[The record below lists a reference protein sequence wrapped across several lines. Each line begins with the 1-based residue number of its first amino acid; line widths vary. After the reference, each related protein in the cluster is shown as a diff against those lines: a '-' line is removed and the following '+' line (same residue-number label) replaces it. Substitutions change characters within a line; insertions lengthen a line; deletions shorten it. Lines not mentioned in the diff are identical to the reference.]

1 MCNAKRVYAMD
12 YKVNW
17 DSGGVFAV
25 PDAAAEALRL
35 ASGKAL
41 KVLIYMLKY
50 RRLPD
55 DPDEIGVT
63 AEDIDEALS
72 YWSSVGVIYRSG
84 NAPQA
89 KSQPAAHEPV
99 RVQLF

>member
-41 KVLIYMLKY
+41 KVLIYMLN
-50 RRLPD
+50 
-55 DPDEIGVT
+55 T
-63 AEDIDEALS
+63 AVS
-72 YWSSVGVIYRSG
+72 PMTPTR
-84 NAPQA
+84 
-89 KSQPAAHEPV
+89 
-99 RVQLF
+99 

>member
-63 AEDIDEALS
+63 GKTQRKNLINHFFPVLMT
-72 YWSSVGVIYRSG
+72 VGIPARRKY
-84 NAPQA
+84 QHK
-89 KSQPAAHEPV
+89 KSIIMS
-99 RVQLF
+99 

>member
-63 AEDIDEALS
+63 ASQRNTTLQSLQMSFTAA
-72 YWSSVGVIYRSG
+72 RSLKKISLTHTCVHSRR
-84 NAPQA
+84 NRT
-89 KSQPAAHEPV
+89 S
-99 RVQLF
+99 